1 MCEWNDKINV
11 ISRKDVH
18 NLIPNHI
25 LPSIALVKLLKDVK
39 GGASIMDVGTGGG
52 FPGLPLAVCLPHVQ
66 FVLVDSVGKKVGK
79 GRGHVSRDDLY
90 VRM

>member
-1 MCEWNDKINV
+1 
-11 ISRKDVH
+11 
-18 NLIPNHI
+18 
-25 LPSIALVKLLKDVK
+25 
-39 GGASIMDVGTGGG
+39 MDVGTGGG

-90 VRM
+90 VWMYRYRYMCATRRFNQLFLKTRELS